1 MDKST
6 GPNRTEPRKGSLP
19 YRDRLRKEAV
29 LQPSGLGWAFK
40 GLGVAS
46 RRILLF
52 HSEDS
57 LGLRSFPPEL
67 VFVCYKRTDPR
78 KAPPG
83 SS

>member
-19 YRDRLRKEAV
+19 HRDRLRKGAV
-29 LQPSGLGWAFK
+29 LQPSGPGWAFK
-40 GLGVAS
+40 GLGVAP

-57 LGLRSFPPEL
+57 LGLRSSHQNSCLPATNEL
-67 VFVCYKRTDPR
+67 TRAK
-78 KAPPG
+78 PPG